1 MRILNM
7 ITKINK
13 IDLKKIKLWE
23 EEKFAYNFY
32 MTPTAMKL
40 LKEMKE
46 VKGLQ
51 ISNTINHAI
60 IEYYMRVMK

>member
-1 MRILNM
+1 M

-13 IDLKKIKLWE
+13 IDLSKVKLWE
-23 EEKFAYNFY
+23 EQKFLYNFY

-40 LKEMKE
+40 LKELKE

-51 ISNTINHAI
+51 ISNTINNAI
-60 IEYYMRVMK
+60 IDYYKRVMK

>member
-1 MRILNM
+1 M

-13 IDLKKIKLWE
+13 IDLTKVKLWE
-23 EEKFAYNFY
+23 EQKFLYNFY

-40 LKEMKE
+40 LKELKE

-51 ISNTINHAI
+51 ISNTINNAI
-60 IEYYMRVMK
+60 IDYYKSVMK